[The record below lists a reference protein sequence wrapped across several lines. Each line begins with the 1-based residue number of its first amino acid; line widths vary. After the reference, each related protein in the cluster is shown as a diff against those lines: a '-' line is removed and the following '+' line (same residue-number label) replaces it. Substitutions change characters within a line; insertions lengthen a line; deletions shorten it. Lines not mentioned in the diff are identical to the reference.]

1 MSSHRLKPVRSG
13 EPANGKKQATG
24 ERPELYSAGRTML
37 PRLTPLAAVVAWS
50 GSVVFVGAL
59 GFALWSYVFGF
70 DAAGPDAPWLR
81 PLFIDIVLFTL
92 FGLHHSLLARSG
104 IKRHVVAHVG
114 PALER
119 PLYVWVASLLLIA
132 CCALWQP
139 LPGRAWAWPASLT
152 VVPLLIQVLGG
163 IVTALAARRL
173 DALELAGI
181 RQPSP
186 DAPLRPLETRGL
198 YGLVRHPIYFGWI
211 LLVLGAPDMTW
222 TRGVFALVSVLYLL
236 AAVPLEER
244 GLLSVY
250 GDAYQAYTRRVRW
263 RLVPGLY

>member
-1 MSSHRLKPVRSG
+1 MR
-13 EPANGKKQATG
+13 
-24 ERPELYSAGRTML
+24 

-50 GSVVFVGAL
+50 GAVVFVGTL
-59 GFALWSYVFGF
+59 GFTLWSYLYRFG
-70 DAAGPDAPWLR
+70 AADSGTPWLR
-81 PLFIDIVLFTL
+81 PLGSDIALFTL

-104 IKRHVVAHVG
+104 IKRHVVARVG

-132 CCALWQP
+132 CCAWWQP
-139 LPGRAWAWPASLT
+139 LPGRVWTWPSSLT
-152 VVPLLIQVLGG
+152 VVPLLLQALGG
-163 IVTALAARRL
+163 LVTALAARRL

-181 RQPSP
+181 RPPSP
-186 DAPLRPLETRGL
+186 EAPLRPLETRGL

-211 LLVLGAPDMTW
+211 LLVFGAPDMTW

-250 GDAYQAYTRRVRW
+250 GDAYRSYMRRVRW